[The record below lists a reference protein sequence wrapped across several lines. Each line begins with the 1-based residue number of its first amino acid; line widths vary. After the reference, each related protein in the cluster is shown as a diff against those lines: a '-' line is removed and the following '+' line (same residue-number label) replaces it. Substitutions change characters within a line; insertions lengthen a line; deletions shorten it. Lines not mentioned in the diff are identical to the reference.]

1 MCVPDHPKSSQ
12 TLEEGMAQL
21 SLRRHRWCGFR
32 RTDSRFAVKCPW
44 CAGIADHCCP
54 MSAPTAS
61 LGLFALYPGIDSRD
75 CFRVS
80 GSCMRGWEAAMPTDS
95 LFLLSQAVAVAL
107 MILLSGTAAAAGC
120 LSAPNQAPAG
130 RRTLVLSN
138 EPRNERQ
145 VLVSSRTR
153 CSDSGREAYAAAVK
167 PILHSAR

>member
-1 MCVPDHPKSSQ
+1 VFPTIPSPRKPLKKGWRSFPCVD
-12 TLEEGMAQL
+12 TVGVGFVERF
-21 SLRRHRWCGFR
+21 SLRRKMPLVR
-32 RTDSRFAVKCPW
+32 RNCRPLLPHIRTNCL
-44 CAGIADHCCP
+44 
-54 MSAPTAS
+54 AS